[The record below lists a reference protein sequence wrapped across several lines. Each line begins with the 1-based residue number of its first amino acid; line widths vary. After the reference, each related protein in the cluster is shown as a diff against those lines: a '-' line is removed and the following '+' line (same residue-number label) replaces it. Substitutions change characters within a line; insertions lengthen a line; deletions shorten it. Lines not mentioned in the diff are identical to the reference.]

1 MKPLFSRVAVLGLG
15 LLGGSVAA
23 AARARGVAGHVV
35 GHGRRRAPL
44 ERALAAGL
52 VDSIVDGNEGAA
64 RAVRGADLVI
74 LAPPVSSMCSL
85 LEAAAPGLA
94 DGVLVTDV
102 GSVKAPL
109 AERLPGLLP
118 AGAVYVGSHPM
129 AGSHEIGVDHARAD
143 LLQGACCVVTP
154 PPGVDPA
161 TCERLVAFWRALGS
175 VVVCRDP
182 QVHDSEVAWVSHL
195 PHVLAFAYARALD
208 DAPLSAGELAGSGFR
223 DFVRIARSDSEL
235 WGDIL
240 GLNHK
245 ALAGPLR
252 AFSEA
257 LGELA
262 RAIEAQDNGGIAAR
276 ERILSAAARRLDSIS
291 PANSLA
297 SSGVSA
303 QTGAR
308 PKPAEPAGGNESTD
322 CARSGGENPE
332 IQAAP
337 RAAATRSINRNS

>member
-35 GHGRRRAPL
+35 GYGRRRAPL
-44 ERALAAGL
+44 ERALAAGF
-52 VDSIVDGNEGAA
+52 VDSVVDGEGGAA
-64 RAVRGADLVI
+64 LAVRDADLVV
-74 LAPPVSSMCSL
+74 LATPVSSMAAV
-85 LEAAAPGLA
+85 LEEAVPGLA
-94 DGVLVTDV
+94 RGVLVTDV

-129 AGSHEIGVDHARAD
+129 AGSHETGVEHARAD
-143 LLQGACCVVTP
+143 LLEDACCVVTP
-154 PPGVDPA
+154 PAGVDPVRV
-161 TCERLVAFWRALGS
+161 ERLTAFWRALGGT
-175 VVVCRDP
+175 VVSREP
-182 QVHDSEVAWVSHL
+182 GVHDAEVAWVSHL
-195 PHVLAFAYARALD
+195 PHVLAFAYARALAA
-208 DAPLSAGELAGSGFR
+208 APPSAGELAGSGFR

-240 GLNHK
+240 GLNRK

-257 LGELA
+257 LDELA
-262 RAIEAQDNGGIAAR
+262 RAIEAGDESATAAR
-276 ERILSAAARRLDSIS
+276 DDLLAAASSRLDSIS

-297 SSGVSA
+297 SDPVSA

-308 PKPAEPAGGNESTD
+308 PRPPARPGPNEAD